1 VLRFWNMSSTEQCPA
16 TDQVEFSFDRYEPLG
31 RLMGTDDLEF
41 LRSQSGFRPD
51 MEKRFNRDRRRLC
64 RLYLQQ
70 LSGEFKRLHAHAR
83 AMVASLPAEDSHLV
97 GVLLR
102 QQLRFRYE
110 LTMVQL
116 RLSLGMG
123 AIDARGLINAVRVM
137 HEVVGQM
144 AAPVPA

>member
-1 VLRFWNMSSTEQCPA
+1 MGSAEEPA
-16 TDQVEFSFDRYEPLG
+16 TDHLEFSFDRYEPLG
-31 RLMGTDDLEF
+31 RLMGDDDLTF
-41 LRSQSGFRPD
+41 LRSQPGFRPD
-51 MEKRFNRDRRRLC
+51 MEKRFSRDRRRVC
-64 RLYLQQ
+64 RLYLHE

-83 AMVASLPAEDSHLV
+83 TMVASLPADDSHLV
-97 GVLLR
+97 GMLLR
-102 QQLRFRYE
+102 QQVRFRYE

-116 RLSLGMG
+116 RLSLGLG